1 MESEV
6 SNNSSLTDYDLVFV
20 LSRVFVLV
28 ITLISAILFFKL
40 ESEWSIVI
48 FAIVGIFASIKTKIQ
63 FTWL

>member
-1 MESEV
+1 MESKV

>member
-1 MESEV
+1 MESKV

-28 ITLISAILFFKL
+28 ITLISAILFFRL

>member
-28 ITLISAILFFKL
+28 ITLISAILFFRL

-48 FAIVGIFASIKTKIQ
+48 FAVLGIFPSIKTKIQ

>member
-1 MESEV
+1 MESKV

-28 ITLISAILFFKL
+28 ITLISAILFFRL

-63 FTWL
+63 FTWF